1 MKYILAIIIP
11 GLMIAGCKK
20 EKEHCWTCKYTY
32 KGSSK
37 PDKTG
42 DTVMCNF
49 TQTDID
55 LREGESFE
63 SADTAYK
70 LWTMDNCQQQ

>member
-1 MKYILAIIIP
+1 
-11 GLMIAGCKK
+11 MIAGCNK

-42 DTVMCNF
+42 DTVICNF
-49 TQTDID
+49 TKSDIE
-55 LREGESFE
+55 LREGLTFE
-63 SADTAYK
+63 SNDPEYN
-70 LWTMDNCQQQ
+70 LWRIDNCQQQ